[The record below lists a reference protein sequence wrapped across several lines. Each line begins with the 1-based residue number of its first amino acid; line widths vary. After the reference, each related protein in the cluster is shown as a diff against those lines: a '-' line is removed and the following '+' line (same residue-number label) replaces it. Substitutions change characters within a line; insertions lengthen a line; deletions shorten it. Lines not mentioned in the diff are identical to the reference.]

1 MTKGVAIKKT
11 KALRCLALA
20 QLIKLVR
27 FACALWRGFMQL
39 LNARSPMANAHR
51 FCQVN
56 KQSVVK
62 LRCKPDW
69 VCEQVLRLKAHM
81 PHGTGVRKIAQ
92 TFNRSQAG
100 KSKMTVTKTYV
111 ANTIRANQYRIQNLT
126 TAAAG
131 CLA

>member
-81 PHGTGVRKIAQ
+81 PHGTGAKLHKRLIAAKQ
-92 TFNRSQAG
+92 ASQ
-100 KSKMTVTKTYV
+100 K
-111 ANTIRANQYRIQNLT
+111 
-126 TAAAG
+126 
-131 CLA
+131 